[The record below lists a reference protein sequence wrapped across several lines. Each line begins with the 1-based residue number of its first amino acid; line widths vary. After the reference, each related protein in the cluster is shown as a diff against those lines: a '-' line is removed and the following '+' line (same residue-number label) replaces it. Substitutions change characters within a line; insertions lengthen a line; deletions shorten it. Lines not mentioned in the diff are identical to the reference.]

1 MVQDRDSRSKERT
14 HPRQTRGELP
24 LGGVQTKAKPKP
36 WLSEEERFV
45 ELLTRNGRMTSLQL
59 AAQLGMSRRQVMQ
72 IAQNIRTMGLAP
84 LSTSLKGGYWIGTDG
99 LEHLRRRAL
108 ILIHEYKTMKAWRV
122 KEAMQKQGKLG
133 V

>member
-1 MVQDRDSRSKERT
+1 MTLRQAQDERS
-14 HPRQTRGELP
+14 GN
-24 LGGVQTKAKPKP
+24 
-36 WLSEEERFV
+36 WLTDEERFID
-45 ELLTRNGRMTSLQL
+45 LLMRNGRMTSLQL
-59 AAQLGMSRRQVMQ
+59 AAQLQMSRRQVMQ

-84 LSTSLKGGYWIGTDG
+84 LLTSLKGGYWLGTDG

-122 KEAMQKQGKLG
+122 KEAMAKQGNLSFDQINSCEK